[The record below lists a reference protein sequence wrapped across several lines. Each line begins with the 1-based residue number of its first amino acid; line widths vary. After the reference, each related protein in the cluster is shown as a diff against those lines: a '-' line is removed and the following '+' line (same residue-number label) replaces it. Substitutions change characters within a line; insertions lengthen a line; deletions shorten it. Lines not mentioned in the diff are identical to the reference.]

1 MLAKRVITAV
11 VLLAVLLPAIFLAR
25 PWVWGVVS
33 LAFLCAAGYEWGRLL
48 GVPGAPDAS
57 RARARAMAAGLALA
71 GGIALLLRETDPW
84 PAAWLAAAM
93 AVLTAWWLVA
103 GVAHLRR
110 HDARAFG
117 GPLTAGLL
125 LLGCWV
131 ALDELRRIGPA
142 ALLSAMAVVW
152 VADIAAYFA
161 GRAFGRRKLAPAI
174 SPGKTWEG
182 VAGALIAV
190 ILVGLAVANLGG
202 RPGLQAGWLPSV
214 LEAGMGTLASVVVLA
229 ALVALSIV
237 GDLHESLLKR
247 QAGVKDS
254 GATLPGHG
262 GVLDRI
268 DALIPTMPAAL
279 LLHLLAA

>member
-1 MLAKRVITAV
+1 VLAKRVITAV
-11 VLLAVLLPAIFLAR
+11 VLLAVLLPAIFLAA
-25 PWVWGVVS
+25 PWVWSAVS
-33 LAFLCAAGYEWGRLL
+33 LAVLAAAGFEWGRLL
-48 GVPGAPDAS
+48 AVPGQPSAA
-57 RARARAMAAGLALA
+57 ARRGSVLALGLTLA
-71 GGIALLLRETDPW
+71 GAAMLALREAGAW
-84 PAAWLAAAM
+84 PNGALTGAMLA
-93 AVLTAWWLVA
+93 LTAWWLFV

-110 HDARAFG
+110 HDARAYG
-117 GPLTAGLL
+117 GGVTAALL

-142 ALLSAMAVVW
+142 ALISAMAVVW
-152 VADIAAYFA
+152 IADVAAYFA

-182 VAGALIAV
+182 AAGAVAAV
-190 ILVGLAVANLGG
+190 ILVGMLADHLGG
-202 RPGLQAGWLPSV
+202 NAARQAGWLPSV
-214 LEAGMGTLASVVVLA
+214 LVAGLGKAGAAVVLIG
-229 ALVALSIV
+229 LVALSIV

-279 LLHLLAA
+279 LLHLLAG

>member
-11 VLLAVLLPAIFLAR
+11 LLLLVLLPAIFLAP
-25 PWVWGVVS
+25 PWVWGAVS
-33 LAFLCAAGYEWGRLL
+33 LAFLTAAGFEWGRLL
-48 GVPGAPDAS
+48 APPAQDARGLR
-57 RARARAMAAGLALA
+57 RAGGLAFALAVA
-71 GGIALLLRETDPW
+71 GGIMLMLREARPW
-84 PAAWLAAAM
+84 PGWVLP
-93 AVLTAWWLVA
+93 AVMFALTAWWLIA

-110 HDARAFG
+110 HDPRAFG
-117 GPLTAGLL
+117 GSLIAGLL
-125 LLGCWV
+125 LLGCWI

-142 ALLSAMAVVW
+142 ALISAMAVVW

-182 VAGALIAV
+182 VGGAVLAV
-190 ILVGLAVANLGG
+190 IIIGLLASHLGG
-202 RPGLQAGWLPSV
+202 EAGRQAGWLPSV
-214 LEAGMGTLASVVVLA
+214 LVAGLGMASAAAVLVG
-229 ALVALSIV
+229 LVALSIV

-279 LLHLLAA
+279 LLHLLAG